1 MSNYDERLRDYVDVK
16 TRLRQALEKYP
27 ELIVVESPP
36 VFQEVNG
43 STIVICEVAVRRSS
57 QDELPVNA
65 HASEPYPGKT
75 PYTRDSEVANG
86 FTSALGRALGY
97 MGFGIEKSIASRDEV
112 ENRQDGPSTRQPPP
126 KQRQPREDDARE
138 IPRPATG
145 GQTGLIKTM
154 REERG
159 LEPLQQGYY
168 NALTFTGAQ
177 EVIEELKKVRK
188 VS

>member
-43 STIVICEVAVRRSS
+43 ATIVICEVAVRRSRE
-57 QDELPVNA
+57 DAFLVNA

-112 ENRQDGPSTRQPPP
+112 QYRQDGPPP
-126 KQRQPREDDARE
+126 KQREPRGVDERE

-145 GQTGLIKTM
+145 GQKTLIKTM
-154 REERG
+154 RDERG
-159 LEPLQQGYY
+159 LEELQQGYY